1 MDVKLGLSSY
11 SLYQAIRDGR
21 MTVVDAVR
29 WAAEQGFEHFEVVPA
44 GFDLRDNPDLTCEIR
59 RTAERCGIALSSY
72 TVGNNFIADSEEEF
86 EARIAELK
94 KHVDIGAR
102 LGVKLMRHDVAWLP
116 APEATIHRF
125 ERELPRL
132 VEGCRRVA
140 DYAARYGIVTS
151 VENHGFFVQAA
162 DRVQRLVRLADRPNF
177 RTTLDVGNFICVD
190 EDPVASVKKN
200 LPYAS
205 MIHVKDF
212 YVRPAWMEMGEGWFR
227 SAAGKWLCGAITGY
241 GDLDL
246 RSILKDIKASGYA
259 GFISIEFEGLED
271 CLEASRLSR
280 DQFLRLW
287 ERV

>member
-1 MDVKLGLSSY
+1 MGVKLGLSSY
-11 SLYQAIRDGR
+11 SLWQAIRDGR

-29 WAAEQGFEHFEVVPA
+29 WTAEQGFEHIEIVPI
-44 GFDLRDNPDLTCEIR
+44 GFDLRDNPDLVDEIR
-59 RTAERCGIALSSY
+59 RTAEACGIAISSY
-72 TVGNNFIADSEEEF
+72 TVGNNFIVDTEEAF
-86 EARIAELK
+86 EERVAELK
-94 KHVDIGAR
+94 RHVDIGAR
-102 LGVKLMRHDVAWLP
+102 LGVKLMRHDVASVP
-116 APEATIHRF
+116 VPEATIHRF
-125 ERELPRL
+125 EQELPRL

-140 DYAARYGIVTS
+140 DYAAQYGIVTS